1 MAFYDF
7 YKILGVSHTAS
18 ADEIKQK
25 YRQLALKYHPDKNTL
40 PQAEEVFKLI
50 ATAYEHLSDEEKRK
64 TYDRKLVAAA
74 FEAQRESKQ
83 DKEQEKVRRKKY
95 GVSSMKRKTSQQVTA
110 EQIAYY
116 EHRISRLSYSF
127 RMGITALAALLCWLL
142 LVKNWFINQEGLEF
156 LYAFAGATGF
166 LIFCGMAF
174 NEWYLEL
181 TYRLNTGRL
190 FYNVEQRV
198 IRTLL
203 LTLCAGYLMVYVT
216 SQWRYNY
223 HLQHFPVQAIAS
235 VDAVADY
242 RVAFRYATAEGE
254 VVKSMSMPYTAS
266 VFEQLFPERRVPV
279 TYSSQDP
286 RMVRLEIPE

>member
-18 ADEIKQK
+18 AEEIKQK
-25 YRQLALKYHPDKNTL
+25 YRQLALKFHPDKNPS
-40 PQAEEVFKLI
+40 PQAEEIFKLI
-50 ATAYEHLSDEEKRK
+50 VTAYEHLSDEEKRK

-83 DKEQEKVRRKKY
+83 DLEKEVVRRRKY
-95 GVSSMKRKTSQQVTA
+95 GVSSMKRRTHQQETA

-116 EHRISRLSYSF
+116 EHRISRMPYSMRVGLTAF
-127 RMGITALAALLCWLL
+127 TALLSWLL
-142 LVKNWFINQEGLEF
+142 FVKNWFINQEGLEF

-166 LIFCGMAF
+166 LIFSGMAF

-181 TYRLNTGRL
+181 TYKLNTGRL

-203 LTLCAGYLMVYVT
+203 ITLCAGYLMVYIT
-216 SQWRYNY
+216 SQWRYSY
-223 HLQHFPVQAIAS
+223 HLKHFPVQTLAT

-242 RVAFRYATAEGE
+242 RIGIRYSTAEGE
-254 VVKSMSMPYTAS
+254 VVKSMSMPFPARI
-266 VFEQLFPERRVPV
+266 FAQLFPEKRVPV
-279 TYSSQDP
+279 TYSSEDP
-286 RMVRLEIPE
+286 RMVRIQFPE